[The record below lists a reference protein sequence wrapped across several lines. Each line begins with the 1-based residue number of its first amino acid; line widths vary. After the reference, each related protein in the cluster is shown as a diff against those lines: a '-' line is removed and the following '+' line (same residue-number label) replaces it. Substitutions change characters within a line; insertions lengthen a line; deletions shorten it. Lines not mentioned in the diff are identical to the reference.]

1 MPCFEH
7 ADVNQLIRKFEERF
21 HAKKSDSEFNKIL
34 EDLIKSSYNNFW
46 TNKYD
51 TYQKLTNGILP

>member
-1 MPCFEH
+1 MPCFEN
-7 ADVNQLIRKFEERF
+7 ADINLIINKFIERF
-21 HAKKSDSEFNKIL
+21 HSRKGEAELVKIIN
-34 EDLIKSSYNNFW
+34 DMIYMSYDNFW